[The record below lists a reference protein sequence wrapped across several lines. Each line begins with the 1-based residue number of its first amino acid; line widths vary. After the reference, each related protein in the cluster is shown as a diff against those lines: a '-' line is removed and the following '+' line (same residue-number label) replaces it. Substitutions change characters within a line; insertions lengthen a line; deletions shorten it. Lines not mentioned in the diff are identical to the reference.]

1 MDKKRK
7 WAALLLG
14 MGGHTP
20 LGQPAALSL
29 TLARLN
35 KQLHG
40 VPLQANSDYSFTQA
54 TPVGVQ

>member
-7 WAALLLG
+7 WAAFLLW
-14 MGGHTP
+14 MGGHAT

-35 KQLHG
+35 EQLHC
-40 VPLQANSDYSFTQA
+40 VLLQAKSDCSLTQA

>member
-7 WAALLLG
+7 WAAFLWLDE
-14 MGGHTP
+14 HTP

-35 KQLHG
+35 EQLHC
-40 VPLQANSDYSFTQA
+40 VLRQAQSDCSLTQA

>member
-1 MDKKRK
+1 MGKRRK
-7 WAALLLG
+7 WAAFLLCL
-14 MGGHTP
+14 GGHTP

-35 KQLHG
+35 EPLHG
-40 VPLQANSDYSFTQA
+40 VLLQAKSNCSLTQA

>member
-14 MGGHTP
+14 MDSHTP
-20 LGQPAALSL
+20 LGQPAALFL

-35 KQLHG
+35 EQLHG
-40 VPLQANSDYSFTQA
+40 VLGQANSDCSLTQA
-54 TPVGVQ
+54 PPVGVQ